1 MRRATSILAVVLL
14 LSGFAVAQD
23 TPPSA
28 ATPPVT
34 SQVLLKSTASWDGTP
49 YSRYPEGQPE
59 LTILKIS
66 IPAETTLKW
75 HRHAVPNAAYVV
87 SGQITVQAKDT
98 PNTILLKAG
107 DTLAEMVDTV
117 HRGVTGSE
125 PVELIVF
132 YAGTP
137 GTPLSQ

>member
-1 MRRATSILAVVLL
+1 MCRATSFFAVILM
-14 LSGFAVAQD
+14 LSGSAIAED
-23 TPPSA
+23 APPST
-28 ATPPVT
+28 ATPSVT

-49 YSRYPEGQPE
+49 YTRYPDGQPE

-66 IPAETTLKW
+66 IPAETALKW
-75 HRHAVPNAAYVV
+75 HRHAIPNAAYVV

-98 PNTILLKAG
+98 PHTILLKAG